1 MPGSTVGIESRCDP
15 EAKSVEVGGLPFD
28 MRPGGFDLSGI
39 DVIRPRRIDGQTVLP
54 AFLNDDEEDLHD
66 DLV

>member
-1 MPGSTVGIESRCDP
+1 
-15 EAKSVEVGGLPFD
+15 

-54 AFLNDDEEDLHD
+54 VFMSDDEEDLYD